1 MNGCDPCMKKRQ
13 FKNYRMERTLYIVNS
28 GINIVLFAFYNLF
41 IIFFTFMYSLGHAL
55 AGCWGRTQIVQLK
68 AKIF

>member
-1 MNGCDPCMKKRQ
+1 
-13 FKNYRMERTLYIVNS
+13 MERTLYIVNS